1 MVQSAVFGADTELKD
16 WTAACQHYLTMTYGK
31 CLLCPPVVDDPVEV
45 SKDLPRTHL
54 NVIVKAEILLHELF
68 QQCHDV
74 LEVRQLSSCPNDCF
88 AVDLAQP
95 LKGLVPLC

>member
-1 MVQSAVFGADTELKD
+1 MVQSANFWEGDRAQVRLWWWTENK
-16 WTAACQHYLTMTYGK
+16 TSQHHLLGK
-31 CLLCPPVVDDPVEV
+31 SLLCPPVVDDPVEV

-88 AVDLAQP
+88 AVDLT
-95 LKGLVPLC
+95 

>member
-1 MVQSAVFGADTELKD
+1 
-16 WTAACQHYLTMTYGK
+16 MTYGK